1 MKQTIFA
8 LAALVLVGAV
18 GTGIAVSGGQTV
30 RDPEN
35 PAFAGNTIASSATT
49 GTQVVRDPENPYWVG
64 ATLASTSGGG
74 SATSGLK

>member
-1 MKQTIFA
+1 MKQAMFA

-35 PAFAGNTIASSATT
+35 PAFAGNTISSPATT
-49 GTQVVRDPENPYWVG
+49 TQTVRDPENPYWAG
-64 ATLASTSGGG
+64 ASLTSTSGG
-74 SATSGLK
+74 SAGASGLK